1 MDIVLSKIGLFNFY
15 YCFYARDYSC
25 VFSCKGD
32 DKLMNDNK
40 TIVGLYPKVSTEDQ
54 SRFGHSLDE
63 QEDKLK
69 QLCNFLL
76 ENWAFLLK
84 SFNSLLINCNK
95 VMSNFLTMRFK
106 LI

>member
-1 MDIVLSKIGLFNFY
+1 MQNTIYICFIYVCKTYVEVIFEEKLQLFRKRKSPQF
-15 YCFYARDYSC
+15 
-25 VFSCKGD
+25 
-32 DKLMNDNK
+32 
-40 TIVGLYPKVSTEDQ
+40 LYLWASVSYLPQHCLYFLPLPHVEP
-54 SRFGHSLDE
+54 
-63 QEDKLK
+63 LK
-69 QLCNFLL
+69 QPCNFLL